1 MSDDEGSKGESAA
14 RGVGCTLGKK
24 TYEFVA
30 LNDSPFL
37 PYEGPQPPIG
47 EMLLAVT
54 PTPMA
59 TRWEIKPL

>member
-1 MSDDEGSKGESAA
+1 VSDDEGSKGESAA

-37 PYEGPQPPIG
+37 PY
-47 EMLLAVT
+47 
-54 PTPMA
+54 
-59 TRWEIKPL
+59 